1 MVWGVGFRIGDGVAK
16 IYKRPGIQ
24 PLALA
29 DTDVTPTE
37 QLAVLTLTFAAA
49 TAVVADYADL
59 LEVDVSLM
67 FAAAGAGAGA
77 DGIPTKEPLAVADGS
92 PHTA

>member
-1 MVWGVGFRIGDGVAK
+1 MDGIAK

-37 QLAVLTLTFAAA
+37 QLAALTLTFAAA

-59 LEVDVSLM
+59 LEVDISLM
-67 FAAAGAGAGA
+67 FAAAGAGA